1 MRGGGRSLPGG
12 AERGG
17 GDVGGLREDRRGGGS
32 TDCTGTCPEK
42 DWKRTW
48 MGGAREDRRGGG
60 STGG

>member
-1 MRGGGRSLPGG
+1 MGEASRGERD
-12 AERGG
+12 AEEGMS
-17 GDVGGLREDRRGGGS
+17 GGLREDRRGGGS